1 MLRNGYAASARKK
14 LDYSF
19 SALIYNA
26 MQYYGPPKDFP
37 VKKKRF
43 FMIRNSVQCK
53 IHKYSFM
60 IHRCNII
67 HLALKS
73 FYFEIVQ

>member
-1 MLRNGYAASARKK
+1 MLRNGYAASAQKK

-43 FMIRNSVQCK
+43 FYDKKFSSM
-53 IHKYSFM
+53 
-60 IHRCNII
+60 
-67 HLALKS
+67 
-73 FYFEIVQ
+73 